1 MPEAYVAAVGAG
13 TSRGA
18 AIPLSVVAW
27 ARRLSIIVLAASVFA
42 VAVVPAT
49 AQTDLQRAKDEVE
62 DAESERTGARA
73 EVGVQRAELTE
84 AGRALAAAFEE
95 YSVLAQELS
104 DLSLVV
110 LEVEEG
116 IRRTERDLAA
126 TRDLALEQAVEVYT
140 SAVAGTG
147 LFSLLSG
154 ADPATAVI
162 AAGVLDDLA
171 QEEQSYLADYS
182 ALRNDLERRRAVL
195 EDQQEVLAELTDE
208 ADAKRDVLEELYA
221 AAEEELAAAEAAV
234 RRADAAYA
242 SALDALAKEERRLAS
257 LRGAESW
264 RWLVEIYFPEG
275 LVDEALAII
284 QCESRG
290 NADAKNPRSTAAG
303 LWQFLEGTWS
313 WASVEAG
320 WGGSSRW
327 DPEASTAVAAWLVQ
341 ASVETG
347 HRYGRWGHW
356 ECRRM
361 IYPKYSDG
369 SVNHSAAPGPAARLT
384 EEDAGA

>member
-1 MPEAYVAAVGAG
+1 M
-13 TSRGA
+13 S
-18 AIPLSVVAW
+18 W
-27 ARRLSIIVLAASVFA
+27 ASRLSLLVLAAAVFA
-42 VAVVPAT
+42 VAVVPAS

-62 DAESERTGARA
+62 DAESERAGARSQ
-73 EVGVQRAELTE
+73 VGVERTELTE
-84 AGRALAAAFEE
+84 AGRALAVAFEE
-95 YSVLAQELS
+95 FSILAQELS

-110 LEVEEG
+110 LDVEEG
-116 IRRTERDLAA
+116 IRRTERDLAT

-154 ADPATAVI
+154 TDPASAVI

-171 QEEQSYLADYS
+171 QEEQRYLADYT
-182 ALRNDLERRRAVL
+182 ALRSDLERKRQVL
-195 EDQQEVLAELTDE
+195 ADQREVVAELTQQ
-208 ADAKRDVLEELYA
+208 ADAQRDVLEELYA
-221 AAEEELAAAEAAV
+221 IAEAELVAAEAAV
-234 RRADAAYA
+234 RQADAAYA
-242 SALDALAKEERRLAS
+242 SAIDALQKEERRLAS

-275 LVDEALAII
+275 LVNEALAII

-290 NADAKNPRSTAAG
+290 NPDAENPRSTATG
-303 LWQFLEGTWS
+303 LFQFLSSTWS

-320 WGGSSRW
+320 WAGASRY
-327 DPEASTAVAAWLVQ
+327 DPEANTAVAAWLVQ
-341 ASVETG
+341 TSIETG
-347 HRYGRWGHW
+347 HRFGRWGHW
-356 ECRRM
+356 ECRRV

-384 EEDAGA
+384 EEDAGV